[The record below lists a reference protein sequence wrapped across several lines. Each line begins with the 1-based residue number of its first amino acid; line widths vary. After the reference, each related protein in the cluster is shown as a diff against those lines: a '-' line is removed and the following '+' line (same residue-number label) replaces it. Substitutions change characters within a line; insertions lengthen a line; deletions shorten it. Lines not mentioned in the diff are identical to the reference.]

1 MTFMKFKFFPINIS
15 FIRVTHASNN
25 PNHVTP
31 SKMSRTFKYIIHEFM
46 NELHFV
52 TKLKYLKVLNRAL
65 TVLFMLKVMVSLSYK
80 AIYKEKR

>member
-1 MTFMKFKFFPINIS
+1 
-15 FIRVTHASNN
+15 
-25 PNHVTP
+25 
-31 SKMSRTFKYIIHEFM
+31 M